1 MKSSLLFLQRTQIQL
16 PIPTWRHT
24 TNFTFSSRGSQHYVC
39 MQYTYTQTYT
49 LIKKKLEVNTGQ
61 QDSSVSKGACCK
73 RPVTYVQFPQIS
85 HKGMKDTTPKSCS
98 LSPHAPKAQRYTYT
112 SHIYKY
118 YLYIYIWDRVSLF
131 NPGWPWT
138 HKVWLLRARVKS
150 MHHYI
155 QQTNNKILSKFKGW
169 RDSSVCYMLTL

>member
-1 MKSSLLFLQRTQIQL
+1 METHNNLYIQFQR
-16 PIPTWRHT
+16 IPTLCMHVVYIQTLRHT
-24 TNFTFSSRGSQHYVC
+24 HS
-39 MQYTYTQTYT
+39 
-49 LIKKKLEVNTGQ
+49 LKKKLEVNTGQ

-85 HKGMKDTTPKSCS
+85 HKGMKDATSKSCS

-118 YLYIYIWDRVSLF
+118 YFFMYCFWDRVSLF

-138 HKVWLLRARVKS
+138 HKVWLLRAGVKD

-169 RDSSVCYMLTL
+169 KDSSVC